1 MQTKTQSFIETCVS
15 VAIGYLIA
23 LLSQI
28 IIFPLFNI
36 YVSMSDNL
44 LITAWFTGI
53 SIIRSYFIRRLF
65 NQLHKV

>member
-1 MQTKTQSFIETCVS
+1 MQTKTQSLIETCVS
-15 VAIGYLIA
+15 VAIGYLVA